1 MDSIPLKRNNIWSM
15 LAIFALY
22 YSDCPCG
29 PEEGTDRGILLTPYD
44 PNFEKAM
51 ILYVKRVKQYRKAL
65 DKLAK

>member
-1 MDSIPLKRNNIWSM
+1 M